1 MQLAEKLD
9 RVPRRYRPLLGVASV
24 AIALGAFHPAP
35 KSLVEGI
42 AAAGVAAAGG
52 LGALALS
59 RLKRPRSGSAG
70 QQRVRAI
77 EVEIGGPQEERQHVA
92 ASVSELLKERARA
105 TSVKYVAISTLLGGL
120 TRNII
125 VISGADEHQVDVE
138 YEVLRTL
145 LGVAHKG
152 IRIKTVEPEL
162 ERALAAVVAS
172 LNPSGRGEMLPP
184 APSSEVYIPPPE
196 AVRRDVAI
204 PLGVG
209 FDGAY
214 QKEVYLLKNDIEG
227 HVGIFGSTGT
237 GKTTTLAVLS
247 ANSWAQ
253 GINVTVLDWAGEVT
267 RVLSSLHAGYR
278 ELNPLE
284 DAGINP
290 FAVRELESR
299 PDLVV
304 EVLSRALNLTQPQ
317 TFLLS
322 RVVEEEQPS
331 SLEELDRAIER
342 YPEEAKWDRDVKRGL
357 QRKVGLIARPPFSR
371 AFQGSM
377 SLEDLERGFNVI
389 RADLIDSAI
398 ARRAYGMMLLAGLFV
413 KRGRKEDLVFAIDEA
428 HNLAD
433 EGDLL
438 GSVMAESR
446 KYKLYVAIATQS
458 PASIPN
464 GVLLNANTKIVH
476 ALRSLRDKEVI
487 AQSMNLPQ
495 FMMERLDK
503 LSAGEAVVQAPSL
516 AAPVLVKVK
525 LEVPGLKGFNNA
537 RVGEPVYAYAGVP
550 RA

>member
-9 RVPRRYRPLLGVASV
+9 RVPRRYRPLLGVVSA

-35 KSLVEGI
+35 KTLVEGV
-42 AAAGVAAAGG
+42 AAAGAAVAGG
-52 LGALALS
+52 LGALALARLRKPSS
-59 RLKRPRSGSAG
+59 RTEG
-70 QQRVRAI
+70 QQKVRVL
-77 EVEIGGPQEERQHVA
+77 EVEISGPQEERRQVA

-105 TSVKYVAISTLLGGL
+105 TSVKYVTVTTLLGGL
-120 TRNII
+120 TRNLI
-125 VISGADEHQVDVE
+125 VISGTDGHQVDVE
-138 YEVLRTL
+138 YEVLKTL
-145 LGVAHKG
+145 LGVVHKG
-152 IRIKTVEPEL
+152 IRIKAVEPEL
-162 ERALAAVVAS
+162 ERALVDVVAH
-172 LNPSGRGEMLPP
+172 LNPSGRGEMIPP
-184 APSSEVYIPPPE
+184 VPSSDVYIPPPE
-196 AVRRDVAI
+196 TVSKDLAI

-227 HVGIFGSTGT
+227 HVAIFGSTGT
-237 GKTTTLAVLS
+237 GKTTTLTVLS

-253 GINVTVLDWAGEVT
+253 GINVTVLDWAGEVS
-267 RVLSSLHAGYR
+267 RVLSSLRARYR
-278 ELNPLE
+278 ELNPLA

-299 PDLVV
+299 PDLIV

-322 RVVEEEQPS
+322 RVIEEEQPG

-342 YPEEAKWDRDVKRGL
+342 YPEEARWDRDVKRGL
-357 QRKVGLIARPPFSR
+357 QRKVGLIARPPFSK

-377 SLEDLERGFNVI
+377 SLEDLESGFNVI

-398 ARRAYGMMLLAGLFV
+398 ARRAYGLMLLAGLFIR
-413 KRGRKEDLVFAIDEA
+413 RGRTEDLLFAIDEA
-428 HNLAD
+428 HNLTD

-446 KYKLYVAIATQS
+446 KYRLYVAIATQS

-495 FMMERLDK
+495 FMLERLDK

-525 LEVPGLKGFNNA
+525 LEVPGLKGLDNA
-537 RVGEPVYAYAGVP
+537 GVGEPVYAYAGVP